1 MTTTTSTK
9 TTTDR
14 RRKPHPA
21 ATSRVFAGWAGI
33 SAMLAM
39 IGGFIHADRTQ
50 PPAPTPVAGPDV
62 VVAAAAPVAP
72 VAPAT
77 PASTVTPPTTTVPI
91 QTVGITQRTVV
102 ISPVARTS
110 ASR

>member
-1 MTTTTSTK
+1 MK
-9 TTTDR
+9 KMTDR

-21 ATSRVFAGWAGI
+21 AASRAFAGWAGT

-39 IGGFIHADRTQ
+39 IGGFIQADRSQ
-50 PPAPTPVAGPDV
+50 PLPAPVIQGPSI
-62 VVAAAAPVAP
+62 VAAAGPIAA
-72 VAPAT
+72 AT
-77 PASTVTPPTTTVPI
+77 PASSVTPASTTIPI

>member
-1 MTTTTSTK
+1 M
-9 TTTDR
+9 TDR

-21 ATSRVFAGWAGI
+21 ATSRAVAGWFGT

-39 IGGFIHADRTQ
+39 IGGFIQADRSQ
-50 PPAPTPVAGPDV
+50 PPPAVLGQDPTIVATGG
-62 VVAAAAPVAP
+62 A

-77 PASTVTPPTTTVPI
+77 PATTVAPGSTTVPI

-102 ISPVARTS
+102 VSPVARTN